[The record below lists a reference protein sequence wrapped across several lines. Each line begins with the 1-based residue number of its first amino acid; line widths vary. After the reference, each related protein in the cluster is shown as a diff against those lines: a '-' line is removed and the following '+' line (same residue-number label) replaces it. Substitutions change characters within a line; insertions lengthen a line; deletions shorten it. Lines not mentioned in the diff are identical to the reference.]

1 MWVNEW
7 IRPCFFDR
15 LYTISCESFVADR
28 MGLDSCHLCTSTDS
42 ILIKAHPHY
51 KSEREPRSK
60 IATTQKHWE
69 ERYMYK
75 TPRCRCAHMHK
86 KRDHNSDAKL
96 NHAVAKHNACENSFI
111 TAFLLLYTLSLSVL
125 GLLASAIH
133 GLICFSFNDVGPIAS
148 LIHILG
154 LLAHTCIWPDGAFVQ

>member
-51 KSEREPRSK
+51 KSEKEPRSK
-60 IATTQKHWE
+60 IATTQKHQE
-69 ERYMYK
+69 ESTCTK
-75 TPRCRCAHMHK
+75 LLDADVHTCTK
-86 KRDHNSDAKL
+86 KGIIIVMQSWIMQLQSIMPVK
-96 NHAVAKHNACENSFI
+96 
-111 TAFLLLYTLSLSVL
+111 TLSLQPFFFYTLFLFLFLVSW
-125 GLLASAIH
+125 LLRYMDLS
-133 GLICFSFNDVGPIAS
+133 AS
-148 LIHILG
+148 LSTMLG
-154 LLAHTCIWPDGAFVQ
+154 P